1 MTHAEPRDRAL
12 QALYEADQRGEG
24 PLDAEELTGKAGRI
38 VEGVA
43 ENLEVIDATI
53 AAKSE
58 RWRPERMPVID
69 RAVLRI
75 GVYELLF
82 EPETPDAVVLAEAA
96 RLASSF
102 STEKSAPFV
111 NGVLGAVAGDR

>member
-1 MTHAEPRDRAL
+1 MTHVEPRDRAL
-12 QALYEADQRGEG
+12 QALYEADQRGG
-24 PLDAEELTGKAGRI
+24 SPLDAEEMTGKAGRLI
-38 VEGVA
+38 EGVA
-43 ENLEVIDATI
+43 EHLETIDAAI

-58 RWRPERMPVID
+58 RWRPERMPIID

-82 EPETPDAVVLAEAA
+82 EPGTPAPVVMAEAA

-102 STEKSAPFV
+102 STEKSAPFI
-111 NGVLGAVAGDR
+111 NGVLGAIAADR

>member
-1 MTHAEPRDRAL
+1 MSHQEPRDRAL
-12 QALYEADQRGEG
+12 EALYEADQRGAG
-24 PLDAEELTGKAGRI
+24 PLGAEELTGKAGRI

-43 ENLEVIDATI
+43 EHLEEIDAAI
-53 AAKSE
+53 AAKST

-82 EPETPDAVVLAEAA
+82 ESDTPTGVVLSEAT
-96 RLASSF
+96 RLASAY

-111 NGVLGAVAGDR
+111 NGVLAAVANDR